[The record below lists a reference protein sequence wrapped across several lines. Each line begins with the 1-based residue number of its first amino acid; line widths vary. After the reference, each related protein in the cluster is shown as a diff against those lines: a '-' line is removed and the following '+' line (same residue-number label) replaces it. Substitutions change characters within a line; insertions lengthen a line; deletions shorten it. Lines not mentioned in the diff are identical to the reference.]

1 MAGMVKGPAIF
12 LAQFAGDAAPFNSF
26 DSICKWAAS
35 LGYKGVQIP
44 AWDGRLIDLAKA
56 ASSQTY
62 CDELTGIAA
71 SHGLAITELATHLQG
86 QLVAVNPAYRRSVRR
101 LRPAGGARQPGRAA
115 EVGGR
120 TDAERR
126 QGVEAAGSEGAR
138 HLLRLARLAV
148 RLSVAAAR
156 AGADRDGVR
165 RTRPSLAA
173 DPRRLRRRR
182 LRRRLRNPS
191 RRRPVRR
198 RDLRALPRRGR
209 RPQAL
214 PTFSTTRRTSCC
226 SSSTISPSSTSI
238 TSG

>member
-1 MAGMVKGPAIF
+1 MGGFARLQGRADSRLGRSPHRSRQGGVFSDLLRRAHGNRGEPRARHHRARHASAGPARRG
-12 LAQFAGDAAPFNSF
+12 QP
-26 DSICKWAAS
+26 
-35 LGYKGVQIP
+35 
-44 AWDGRLIDLAKA
+44 
-56 ASSQTY
+56 
-62 CDELTGIAA
+62 
-71 SHGLAITELATHLQG
+71 GL
-86 QLVAVNPAYRRSVRR
+86 RRSLRR
-101 LRPAGGARQPGRAA
+101 LRAAGGARQPGGAA
-115 EVGGR
+115 EMGGR

-126 QGVEAAGSEGAR
+126 QGVEAAGPEGAR

-165 RTRPSLAA
+165 RAGASLAA
-173 DPRRLRRRR
+173 DPRRLRRSR

-214 PTFSTTRRTSCC
+214 QHSLRPVALRAAAARLSRL
-226 SSSTISPSSTSI
+226 SSTSI